1 LERWVSKYLRPTDE
15 VVIEVGTDTRTI
27 HDRLSP
33 LVSRMVVAHPFYV
46 KFIAAAVVKTDKRD
60 TLAK

>member
-1 LERWVSKYLRPTDE
+1 LRPTDE